1 MFARS
6 SRAAQLRGATS
17 PAAGSG
23 SGSGSAGVG
32 AGNLGTVTVFMWGG
46 YASGK
51 EAASSSSMQVGMVEF
66 DISTINSRENTS
78 NDSALQVIWRRSQPQ
93 GGAGPSPRA
102 RAASCISE
110 GTLWIHGGVCLS
122 SRGFG
127 LFGQS
132 EVLQNELCS
141 FDIESQTWLR
151 VVCSGNTATP
161 TLHGHA
167 ITPSGTDPSILL
179 VFGGLDENGEP
190 SSSLH
195 SIRTLDESRTLK
207 SPAQFALESERDDWR
222 IKFIQEAQNHRS
234 ILEKFQG
241 THAEC
246 EDIKRRSA
254 FLSTSCLNLERELVS
269 RDEQLLRQRNVIQ
282 QMQKKTSHLQEQL
295 ENECTQRDADVAA
308 ASSAA
313 AAATVVQVAAA
324 AVEAKRNASGA
335 ACELQPHWISWAW
348 QQLLQSHSA
357 SAVAAVADASIAAL
371 HAPKVSNSLSVNI
384 DDGDDWLGL
393 GDVLG
398 PEQQQQQQQQQPTHD
413 FNHHLFASA
422 PTIPS
427 PLAATSTIPSP
438 TAGAG
443 DDADYFLESSLV
455 IQNEVDD
462 WIRGID
468 SYDSLGIMVRNVHTA
483 VTQDIAIAS
492 ALLLTQICCFRLQN
506 SLCSCAA
513 AHPHHHIRVYN

>member
-1 MFARS
+1 MHVMFARS

-17 PAAGSG
+17 PAGSSGG
-23 SGSGSAGVG
+23 SVGVGSNSAGNV
-32 AGNLGTVTVFMWGG
+32 GTVTVFMWGG

-51 EAASSSSMQVGMVEF
+51 EAASSMQVGMVEF
-66 DISTINSRENTS
+66 DISTIHSRENTS

-93 GGAGPSPRA
+93 GGAGPNPRA
-102 RAASCISE
+102 RCASCVSE
-110 GTLWIHGGVCLS
+110 GTLWIHGGVCVS

-141 FDIESQTWLR
+141 FDIDSQTWLR
-151 VVCSGNTATP
+151 VVCSGNTAPP
-161 TLHGHA
+161 TLQHHA
-167 ITPSGTDPSILL
+167 ITPSGTDASILL
-179 VFGGLDENGEP
+179 VFGGLDENGQP

-234 ILEKFQG
+234 ILEQFQSRQ
-241 THAEC
+241 TEC
-246 EDIKRRSA
+246 EDMKRRLA

-269 RDEQLLRQRNVIQ
+269 RDEQLLRQRSVIQ
-282 QMQKKTSHLQEQL
+282 QMQRKTCHMQEQL
-295 ENECTQRDADVAA
+295 ETERAQRDADVVA
-308 ASSAA
+308 ASSSA

-357 SAVAAVADASIAAL
+357 SAVVAVADAL
-371 HAPKVSNSLSVNI
+371 HVPKVSNSISVII

-398 PEQQQQQQQQQPTHD
+398 TEQQQQQPTYH
-413 FNHHLFASA
+413 FNDNPFASA

-427 PLAATSTIPSP
+427 PLAATSAVAHS

-443 DDADYFLESSLV
+443 DYDDYLHESSLV
-455 IQNEVDD
+455 IQHEVDD

-468 SYDSLGIMVRNVHTA
+468 SYDCLGIMVRNALPGPSVFDCKTA
-483 VTQDIAIAS
+483 VQ
-492 ALLLTQICCFRLQN
+492 LLMITSGCTTDMDPLRLVPN
-506 SLCSCAA
+506 Y
-513 AHPHHHIRVYN
+513 R